1 MSSDKSIRSR
11 IETLFAGLADSIPGT
26 GRLSPDRRPGPD
38 LPRAE
43 GWLWELDLDGKFT
56 WCSPEVKRVLGWSVD
71 EMLGRDFAE
80 LAAEETALN
89 AFKQAIE
96 NGNPIDRT
104 RVSLKTSSG
113 RTLNAVLQAML
124 RSNASG
130 QVIGYRGMAQ
140 IITAESPKEK
150 SPWVVTLPTPPEQ
163 IDALSVPA
171 RAATWGDA
179 LGYEADTHEIRP
191 ITAPDALPTT
201 EAPQSGERLTVPLRV
216 GDQVIGVIELDQKD
230 DGSAWSE
237 DDRTLAQAIAQEFA
251 VSLQDARSYQLTQQ
265 ALVEMREADRLK
277 SQFLA
282 NMSHELRTPLNSIIG
297 FSRVILKGIDGPIT
311 ENQEQD
317 LNAIYNA
324 GQHLLG
330 LINNILDLSKIEAGK
345 MELAFTEV
353 DLAEIIRVVMATAV
367 GLVKDKPIELIVDV
381 PEDLPTVQADSIRIR
396 QVLLNLVSN
405 AAKYTE
411 QGHIGVSAR
420 TIRRGGRSEIV
431 IAVFDT
437 GPGIAPADQEK
448 IFEPF
453 SQVDASP
460 TRKTGGTGLGLS
472 ISRHLVEL
480 HGGSI
485 WVESIPGEG
494 STFAFTL
501 PFEPGMTSEDIH
513 PSALLIAD
521 DTPTHIESFR
531 EMLADSSYE
540 IEVLLEPDRLLDTAT
555 ASRPACM
562 LLDLLNEPGLS
573 FSLIAALKSEPA
585 TQDLPVVLSGLDL
598 NQASGVLLDVDDYL
612 TYPIQSEALLNAFEP
627 HRREHGLRKIL
638 LVTSQESLLDN
649 LQKTLNDHPGL
660 TILSAGD
667 APEAI
672 VALSR
677 GIPDLLLIDLTLSDA
692 GALDVL
698 AAQEV
703 ITAGRRFPVFA
714 LLPESRETGT
724 NEYLE
729 RFAYQLRDRNS
740 LGEALFAEQLKSRIS
755 KLTRRVSPGT

>member
-11 IETLFAGLADSIPGT
+11 IESLFAGLADTIPGT

-43 GWLWELDLDGKFT
+43 GWLWELDLDGSFT

-71 EMLGRDFAE
+71 EMLGKNFTE
-80 LAAEETALN
+80 LAHASEAVDTLKE
-89 AFKQAIE
+89 AIE
-96 NGNPIDRT
+96 KGQPIDRT
-104 RVSLKTSSG
+104 RLSLKTSSG
-113 RTLNAVLQAML
+113 RTLNAFIQAML
-124 RSNASG
+124 RSDASG

-140 IITAESPKEK
+140 ILTAEAPKEK

-179 LGYEADTHEIRP
+179 LGYEAESNEIRP
-191 ITAPDALPTT
+191 ITAPDALPSV
-201 EAPQSGERLTVPLRV
+201 EPSPSADKLTVPLRI
-216 GDQVIGVIELDQKD
+216 GDQVIGVVELDQKEN
-230 DGSAWSE
+230 GGTWSE
-237 DDRTLAQAIAQEFA
+237 EDRTLAQAVAQEFA

-353 DLAEIIRVVMATAV
+353 DLDEIIRVVMATAV

-381 PEDLPTVQADSIRIR
+381 PEDLPAVQADSIRIR
-396 QVLLNLVSN
+396 QILLNLVSN

-501 PFEPGMTSEDIH
+501 PFDPGMTREEVK
-513 PSALLIAD
+513 PSALLVAD
-521 DTPTHIESFR
+521 DTPAHAEHYRELLASSNYDIE
-531 EMLADSSYE
+531 
-540 IEVLLEPDRLLDTAT
+540 IVLEPDRLLDTVS
-555 ASRPACM
+555 ASQPACL
-562 LLDLLNEPGLS
+562 LLDLLKDPRT
-573 FSLIAALKSEPA
+573 SLDI
-585 TQDLPVVLSGLDL
+585 VLSELDL
-598 NQASGVLLDVDDYL
+598 NQATGVMLDVDDYL
-612 TYPIQSEALLNAFEP
+612 TYPIQTEALLNAYEP

-638 LVTSQESLLDN
+638 LVSARESMLEN
-649 LQKTLNDHPGL
+649 LEKALAEHPGL
-660 TILSAGD
+660 TIIPAAD

-677 GIPDLLLIDLTLSDA
+677 GAPDLLLLDLTLSDA

-703 ITAGRRFPVFA
+703 ITSGRRFPVFA
-714 LLPESRETGT
+714 LLPESLKADTSE
-724 NEYLE
+724 NLE
-729 RFAYQLRDRNS
+729 RFIYQLRDRSS
-740 LGEALFAEQLKSRIS
+740 LRDSLFSEQLENRIS
-755 KLTRRVSPGT
+755 KLAQRSSTKA

>member
-1 MSSDKSIRSR
+1 MKGRDLAVRS
-11 IETLFAGLADSIPGT
+11 
-26 GRLSPDRRPGPD
+26 
-38 LPRAE
+38 PRTRST
-43 GWLWELDLDGKFT
+43 FP
-56 WCSPEVKRVLGWSVD
+56 WCSPEVKRLLGWSGD
-71 EMLGRDFAE
+71 EMLGKSFTDIAE
-80 LAAEETALN
+80 ADDELD
-89 AFKQAIE
+89 AFEKSIGERQPIE
-96 NGNPIDRT
+96 RT
-104 RVSLKTSSG
+104 RLTLITSSG
-113 RTLNAVLQAML
+113 RALQTLLQAML
-124 RSNASG
+124 RSDAAG
-130 QVIGYRGMAQ
+130 QTIGYRGMTQ
-140 IITAESPKEK
+140 LVPGEGPKEK
-150 SPWVVTLPTPPEQ
+150 SPWVVTVPTPPEQ
-163 IDALSVPA
+163 LDATSVPM
-171 RAATWGDA
+171 RAATWGDV
-179 LGYEADTHEIRP
+179 LGFEADSNQIRP
-191 ITAPDALPTT
+191 IVSPEALPPSEQDRASDILVT
-201 EAPQSGERLTVPLRV
+201 PLRV
-216 GDQVIGVIELDQKD
+216 GDQVIGMIELDQKE
-230 DGSAWSE
+230 DGGSWSDE
-237 DDRTLAQAIAQEFA
+237 ERALAQAVAQEFA

-353 DLAEIIRVVMATAV
+353 DLVEIIRVVMATAV

-381 PEDLPTVQADSIRIR
+381 PEDLPGVQADSIRIR

-405 AAKYTE
+405 AAKYTDG
-411 QGHIGVSAR
+411 GHIGVSAR
-420 TIRRGGRSEIV
+420 TIRRSGRPEIV

-437 GPGIAPADQEK
+437 GPGIAPEDQEK

-480 HGGSI
+480 HGGAI

-501 PFEPGMTSEDIH
+501 PYHPGSTRDESHSTSILIVDHAPAHVERYRRLFE
-513 PSALLIAD
+513 
-521 DTPTHIESFR
+521 
-531 EMLADSSYE
+531 DSSYE
-540 IEVLLEPDRLLDTAT
+540 LEVLLEPDRLLDFLNAN
-555 ASRPACM
+555 RPECL
-562 LLDLLNEPGLS
+562 LLDLLDEPAAS
-573 FSLIAALKSEPA
+573 MDLIAALKCEPS
-585 TQDLPVVLSGLDL
+585 TQDIPVLLSDLDL
-598 NQASGVLLDVDDYL
+598 NRSSGVILDVDNYL
-612 TYPIQSEALLNAFEP
+612 TLPIQAESLLNAFSP

-638 LVTSQESLLDN
+638 ISSDN
-649 LQKTLNDHPGL
+649 SSVVENIKRALTDHPGL
-660 TILSAGD
+660 TISTAVD

-677 GIPDLLLIDLTLSDA
+677 GEPDLLLLDLTLPDA

-698 AAQEV
+698 AARKD
-703 ITAGRRFPVFA
+703 TSGGSRYPVFA
-714 LLPESRETGT
+714 LLPDEIQDDAREH
-724 NEYLE
+724 LE
-729 RFAYQLRDRNS
+729 RFIYRLRDRDMQN
-740 LGEALFAEQLKSRIS
+740 ETVFFEQLESR
-755 KLTRRVSPGT
+755 LLRLLRPGSPGL